1 MTELQIHRFCL
12 GDNENMTLRGRLAL
26 RTGPGKGPAP
36 TITWGAEDA
45 DTWET
50 RPCPPHS
57 PTPGNALSPRD
68 GRPRGHGVMSVA
80 PSKRD
85 REWACRPPGGRR
97 AVRRHLGADVRRTEH
112 NTEREVTSLST
123 PAQLERERT
132 ARRGPGVR
140 PRPVIK
146 QLPYQTWTLYSYR
159 GRGGLMEE
167 QWA

>member
-97 AVRRHLGADVRRTEH
+97 AVRGDTLEQTCEGLSITPNARSLLFRLRHSW
-112 NTEREVTSLST
+112 RESARHVGGPGFVLVPSLSSC
-123 PAQLERERT
+123 PIRL
-132 ARRGPGVR
+132 GPFIATGVGA
-140 PRPVIK
+140 V
-146 QLPYQTWTLYSYR
+146 
-159 GRGGLMEE
+159 
-167 QWA
+167 